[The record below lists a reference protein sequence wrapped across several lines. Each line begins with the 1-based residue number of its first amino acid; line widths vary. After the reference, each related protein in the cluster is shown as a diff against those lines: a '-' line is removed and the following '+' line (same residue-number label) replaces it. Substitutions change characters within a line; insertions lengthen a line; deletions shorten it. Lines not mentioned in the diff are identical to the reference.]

1 MTISQSAWSGP
12 SAPTN
17 SRRISANAPIF
28 GPTDR

>member
-1 MTISQSAWSGP
+1 MTGSHHSASGP
-12 SAPTN
+12 SASTN